1 MSLGRGEGTR
11 TGTSLFFLVLLR
23 RKWPPGRRAR
33 CRHLG
38 GSSFGKTLEW
48 DCSPTAVMQA
58 AASLLSNSYKQH
70 EPSREQEKLPMA
82 AQSRGAGHADRGQQG
97 WARGY
102 DSL

>member
-1 MSLGRGEGTR
+1 
-11 TGTSLFFLVLLR
+11 
-23 RKWPPGRRAR
+23 
-33 CRHLG
+33 
-38 GSSFGKTLEW
+38 
-48 DCSPTAVMQA
+48 MQA

-70 EPSREQEKLPMA
+70 EPSQEQEKLPMA